1 MTQKK
6 EAFYSVRKIALDLLI
21 EIMEKE
27 AFCDKCLHQAL
38 DTYDL
43 EQRDKGFLMRLVE
56 GTVER
61 CIELDYVIDQ
71 FSKVKVKKMKP
82 VIRNI
87 LRMACY
93 QIFYMDQIP
102 DSA

>member
-43 EQRDKGFLMRLVE
+43 EQRDKGFLPDDCSQYTIDKAFQIVHLSFDCQFYCLITGCGIRDLIHIKDLV
-56 GTVER
+56 
-61 CIELDYVIDQ
+61 
-71 FSKVKVKKMKP
+71 
-82 VIRNI
+82 
-87 LRMACY
+87 ACH
-93 QIFYMDQIP
+93 
-102 DSA
+102 S